1 MRKGEAREV
10 EVEKAR
16 REDTKEEE
24 AEEEEE
30 EQALR
35 APSPMAKPT
44 LCILSLLKSLN
55 TTLYS
60 MSILIRVLKDDMC
73 AFSYTFV
80 ITGKWSKNI
89 ALINFPVN
97 LHMISVPRAR

>member
-1 MRKGEAREV
+1 MEILARQCARHSCDVTVAVRKGEAREV

-16 REDTKEEE
+16 REDTEEE
-24 AEEEEE
+24 AEEEE

-44 LCILSLLKSLN
+44 LCILSLLKSLS
-55 TTLYS
+55 TSLYS
-60 MSILIRVLKDDMC
+60 MLILIRVLNDGMC

-80 ITGKWSKNI
+80 ITGT
-89 ALINFPVN
+89 
-97 LHMISVPRAR
+97 